1 MEFLRLK
8 KTKNSG
14 SGGGGFGWFKPP
26 SSPMFV
32 FFSWDSPLLNDL
44 NLNLGNIAYYGKFS
58 KLGEKKCLI
67 KQKKK
72 KEILSKITAPHPTS
86 SVSFEEFLS
95 NKDESCIVQL
105 FMSHA
110 I

>member
-1 MEFLRLK
+1 MVQTPLK
-8 KTKNSG
+8 
-14 SGGGGFGWFKPP
+14 PH
-26 SSPMFV
+26 V
-32 FFSWDSPLLNDL
+32 CFFSWDSPLLNGL
-44 NLNLGNIAYYGKFS
+44 NLNLGNIAYFGKFS